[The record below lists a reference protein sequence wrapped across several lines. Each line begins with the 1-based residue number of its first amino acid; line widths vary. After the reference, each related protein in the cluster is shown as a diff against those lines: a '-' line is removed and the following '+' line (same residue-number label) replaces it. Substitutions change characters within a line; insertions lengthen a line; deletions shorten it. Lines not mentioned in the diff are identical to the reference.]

1 MTQAIHNIVLEEKM
15 EQTLFNE
22 NHRNP
27 PVITVTQPDSPSS
40 PTVEQPL
47 VKTNTEASTLEQTS
61 QPLSTSGSNPQPL
74 KFPKKDCEMSIM
86 STGTMAEYQG
96 VRYSREINR

>member
-1 MTQAIHNIVLEEKM
+1 MTQAIRNIVLEEKM

-61 QPLSTSGSNPQPL
+61 QPLSTAFKIPQKGL
-74 KFPKKDCEMSIM
+74 
-86 STGTMAEYQG
+86 
-96 VRYSREINR
+96 